1 MDNFQQL
8 KVCIIPPPPRPPPLS
23 QVFTP
28 GQTLAMP
35 FGGSK
40 LQLTVESIALAA
52 FDGAGG
58 AAAAAGQSGS
68 QSLHGLLD
76 HEITSIQWTK
86 IPGSMLNFDGQ
97 AGGAGG
103 QNLIFRGD
111 FDFAK
116 LGIGGLGNEF
126 SQIFRRAFAS
136 RIFNSAVV
144 REMGINH
151 VRGMLL
157 HGPPGCGKTLIARQ
171 IGKVCGGRDCV
182 CCVCGVF
189 CGGDVFVV
197 RLFDLI
203 FLWLVL

>member
-1 MDNFQQL
+1 M
-8 KVCIIPPPPRPPPLS
+8 S
-23 QVFTP
+23 
-28 GQTLAMP
+28 

-52 FDGAGG
+52 FDGGRGGGG
-58 AAAAAGQSGS
+58 ATAGQPGS

-76 HEITSIQWTK
+76 KEITTIEWIK
-86 IPGSMLNFDGQ
+86 VPGSMLNFDGQ

-171 IGKVCGGRDCV
+171 IGKVCVVLCCV
-182 CCVCGVF
+182 VCGVCVCVSFSLYLFFLRFFVSSYLCWF
-189 CGGDVFVV
+189 CNWTCKYDSSPRYVM
-197 RLFDLI
+197 L
-203 FLWLVL
+203 